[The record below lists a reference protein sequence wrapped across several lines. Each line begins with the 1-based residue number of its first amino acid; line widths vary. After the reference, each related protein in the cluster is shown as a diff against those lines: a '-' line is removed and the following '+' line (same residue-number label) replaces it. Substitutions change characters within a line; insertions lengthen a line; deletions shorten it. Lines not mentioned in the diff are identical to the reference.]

1 MREGESTGVNNEAM
15 FSYWDAVMKQSHNL
29 WELKQKCLLWQRI
42 LGNLF
47 VFVYEFKNE
56 NKVYTVAFSS
66 NMQHTLVFISP
77 TYVLHVHA
85 E

>member
-1 MREGESTGVNNEAM
+1 MRCCNETEPQPLRTEIKVSTLTE
-15 FSYWDAVMKQSHNL
+15 DLRK
-29 WELKQKCLLWQRI
+29 
-42 LGNLF
+42 LF

-56 NKVYTVAFSS
+56 NKGYTVAFSI